1 VKESSEDIDIY
12 DDALELLKPF
22 QLSYNKGL
30 IDKFSIETEPVWA
43 TNIKRSI
50 AGILQLDF
58 VNLKKEV
65 TFRATEVSLNIQ
77 HSTNLI
83 SICICKRK

>member
-1 VKESSEDIDIY
+1 VKESSEHIDIY

-58 VNLKKEV
+58 FNLKKEV
-65 TFRATEVSLNIQ
+65 AFQATEVSLNIQ
-77 HSTNLI
+77 HSINLI
-83 SICICKRK
+83 WIWYL